1 VGEAKPLWSRYPIIT
16 RLAAGLTRF
25 KNNKNYRPGWVRPPV
40 PLGRSGG
47 AGQGGYGL
55 VQQGGCFARL
65 LGVAWWEALL
75 RVAPARGGG
84 SRRLLWSAKR
94 F

>member
-1 VGEAKPLWSRYPIIT
+1 MRNSDNFNLRYY
-16 RLAAGLTRF
+16 
-25 KNNKNYRPGWVRPPV
+25 KNYRPRWVRPPV

-47 AGQGGYGL
+47 ADQGGYGL
-55 VQQGGCFARL
+55 VQQGGYFARL

-75 RVAPARGGG
+75 WVAPARGGPSG
-84 SRRLLWSAKR
+84 RLLRSAKR